1 MSEIRV
7 RFAPS
12 PTGKVHIGNIRAAI
26 YNWLFARHTGGKFL
40 LRVED
45 TDLERSTPEAIAVLF
60 DCMKWLGL
68 DWDEE
73 VFYQTKN
80 VKRHL
85 EVVDQLLASG
95 HAYKVEK
102 TSRDGKTGVVTMFK
116 MPKEGTIEF
125 DDIVKGH
132 MAKKAEDIQDF
143 AIVRSDG
150 SPIFHI
156 ANVVDDIDQRVTHII
171 RGDDHVEN
179 TFKHICIF
187 RALGAEVPKYGHLS
201 MIVNQQGKPYSKRD
215 GAAFVG
221 EYREQGYLPEAL
233 FNYLLLLGWN
243 PGDDREV
250 LTREE
255 MVKLFELEKVHVT
268 AAMFDPKKLAWMNGE
283 YIKKIPACEFRDM
296 MVRSAVSEGSSSG
309 SLGEYA
315 VSPRSD
321 LRSAAEHSADK
332 TAASEGNIGTS
343 ATAEGSSSR
352 NLGEYAVSARSDLR
366 SAADLSDAD
375 YAVPLRSELCEKG
388 ERIAWW
394 DYLANQVQVR
404 TKFLK
409 DIPGAIRCFVSDDY
423 PFDEKAVEKR
433 LKKPGVKEL
442 LLDLV
447 ERFSKVEDWTAPAL
461 EAVVK
466 ELSQGNGMGPW
477 VHPIRVAVSGR
488 GEGIGLFEMLQ
499 LLGKEKT
506 LARLRHA
513 AETLCA

>member
-1 MSEIRV
+1 MSEEIRV

-85 EVVDQLLASG
+85 AVVDQLLASG

-102 TSRDGKTGVVTMFK
+102 TSRDGKTGVVTMFR

-187 RALGAEVPKYGHLS
+187 RALGAPVPKYGHLS

-255 MVKLFELEKVHVT
+255 MIKLFELEKVHVT

-283 YIKKIPACEFRDM
+283 YIKKIPHDEFVKEVKSR
-296 MVRSAVSEGSSSG
+296 A
-309 SLGEYA
+309 GEA
-315 VSPRSD
+315 PAHD
-321 LRSAAEHSADK
+321 D
-332 TAASEGNIGTS
+332 
-343 ATAEGSSSR
+343 
-352 NLGEYAVSARSDLR
+352 
-366 SAADLSDAD
+366 
-375 YAVPLRSELCEKG
+375 
-388 ERIAWW
+388 AWW
-394 DYLANQVQVR
+394 SYLADQLQVR
-404 TKFLK
+404 TKFLN
-409 DIPGAIRCFVSDDY
+409 DIPAAVKCFVSDDFA
-423 PFDEKAVEKR
+423 FDPKAVEKR
-433 LKKPGVKEL
+433 LRKPGVKEL

-447 ERFSKVEDWTAPAL
+447 ERFSKVADWTAPAL
-461 EAVVK
+461 EALVK

-499 LLGKEKT
+499 LLGRDTT
-506 LARLRHA
+506 LARLRKA

>member
-1 MSEIRV
+1 MSEDIRV

-45 TDLERSTPEAIAVLF
+45 TDLERSTPEAIEVLF

-85 EVVDQLLASG
+85 EVVDQLLKSG
-95 HAYKVEK
+95 HAYKVER

-116 MPKEGTIEF
+116 MPKEGVIEF

-187 RALGAEVPKYGHLS
+187 RALGASVPKYGHLS

-283 YIKKIPACEFRDM
+283 YIKKIPHADFVGELKARAGAVQRD
-296 MVRSAVSEGSSSG
+296 E
-309 SLGEYA
+309 
-315 VSPRSD
+315 
-321 LRSAAEHSADK
+321 
-332 TAASEGNIGTS
+332 
-343 ATAEGSSSR
+343 
-352 NLGEYAVSARSDLR
+352 
-366 SAADLSDAD
+366 
-375 YAVPLRSELCEKG
+375 
-388 ERIAWW
+388 AWW
-394 DYLANQVQVR
+394 DYLADQLQPR
-404 TKFLK
+404 TKFLN
-409 DIPGAIRCFVSDDY
+409 DIPAAVACFVSDDY
-423 PFDEKAVEKR
+423 PFDEKAVDKR
-433 LKKPGVKEL
+433 LRKPGVKAL
-442 LLDLV
+442 LKDLV
-447 ERFSKVEDWTAPAL
+447 ERFSKAPEWNAPAL
-461 EAVVK
+461 EALVK

-499 LLGKEKT
+499 LLGREKT
-506 LARLRHA
+506 IARLESA
-513 AETLCA
+513 AERFAM

>member
-1 MSEIRV
+1 MNTDTIRV

-40 LRVED
+40 LRIED
-45 TDLERSTPEAIAVLF
+45 TDLERSTPEAIQALIE
-60 DCMKWLGL
+60 CMKWLRL

-80 VKRHL
+80 LKRHL

-102 TSRDGKTGVVTMFK
+102 TSRDGKTGIVTMFR
-116 MPKEGTIEF
+116 MPKEGVIEF

-132 MAKKAEDIQDF
+132 MAKKAEDLQDF

-187 RALGAEVPKYGHLS
+187 RALGASVPKYGHLS

-221 EYREQGYLPEAL
+221 EFRDQGYLPDAL

-243 PGDDREV
+243 PGGDREV
-250 LTREE
+250 LSRDE
-255 MVKLFELEKVHVT
+255 MVSLFELEKVHVT
-268 AAMFDPKKLAWMNGE
+268 AAMFDLKKLQWMNGE
-283 YIKKIPACEFRDM
+283 YIKRMDREAF
-296 MVRSAVSEGSSSG
+296 
-309 SLGEYA
+309 
-315 VSPRSD
+315 
-321 LRSAAEHSADK
+321 
-332 TAASEGNIGTS
+332 TAALTS
-343 ATAEGSSSR
+343 RVAAAGLTIPENF
-352 NLGEYAVSARSDLR
+352 NLPFLVD
-366 SAADLSDAD
+366 
-375 YAVPLRSELCEKG
+375 
-388 ERIAWW
+388 
-394 DYLANQVQVR
+394 QMQVR
-404 TKFLK
+404 TKFLN
-409 DIPGAIRCFVSDDY
+409 DMPANISYFFTDDY
-423 PFDEKAVEKR
+423 PVDPKAVEKR
-433 LKKPGVKEL
+433 LAKPGVKET

-447 ERFSKVEDWTAPAL
+447 ERFSAVPDADWNAPNL
-461 EAVVK
+461 EALVK
-466 ELSQGNGMGPW
+466 TLSQGNGMGPW

-488 GEGIGLFEMLQ
+488 MEGPGLFEMLE
-499 LLGKEKT
+499 LLGKAKT
-506 LARLRHA
+506 LTRLSKA
-513 AETLCA
+513 AAAL

>member
-1 MSEIRV
+1 MEEVRV

-45 TDLERSTPEAIAVLF
+45 TDLERSTPEAIQVLF
-60 DCMKWLGL
+60 ECMQWLGL
-68 DWDEE
+68 DYDEE

-102 TSRDGKTGVVTMFK
+102 TSRDGKTGVVTMFR
-116 MPKEGTIEF
+116 MPKEGVIEF

-132 MAKKAEDIQDF
+132 MAKKAEDIPDF

-150 SPIFHI
+150 SPIFHL
-156 ANVVDDIDQRVTHII
+156 ANVVDDIDQRVTHVI

-179 TFKHICIF
+179 TFKHICLF
-187 RALGAEVPKYGHLS
+187 RALGAPVPKYGHLS

-243 PGDDREV
+243 PGDDREI

-255 MVKLFELEKVHVT
+255 MIRLFELEKVHVT

-283 YIKKIPACEFRDM
+283 YVKKIPHEAFKAELKRRVASQDGLCAEERD
-296 MVRSAVSEGSSSG
+296 E
-309 SLGEYA
+309 
-315 VSPRSD
+315 
-321 LRSAAEHSADK
+321 
-332 TAASEGNIGTS
+332 
-343 ATAEGSSSR
+343 
-352 NLGEYAVSARSDLR
+352 
-366 SAADLSDAD
+366 
-375 YAVPLRSELCEKG
+375 
-388 ERIAWW
+388 AWW
-394 DYLANQVQVR
+394 DYLVDQVQPR
-404 TKFLK
+404 TKVLN
-409 DIPGAIRCFVSDDY
+409 DLPGNCTCFFTDAY
-423 PFDEKAVEKR
+423 PFDAKAVEKR
-433 LKKPGVKEL
+433 LKKPGVKAL

-447 ERFSKVEDWTAPAL
+447 ARFAAITDWTAPNL
-461 EAVVK
+461 EALVK
-466 ELSQGNGMGPW
+466 GLSQGNGMGPW

-506 LARLRHA
+506 LARLQKA
-513 AETLCA
+513 ADELAAS

>member
-1 MSEIRV
+1 MAKSDDIRV

-45 TDLERSTPEAIAVLF
+45 TDLERSTPEAIEALF
-60 DCMKWLGL
+60 KCMKWLGL
-68 DWDEE
+68 NWDEE

-85 EVVDQLLASG
+85 EVVEQLLASG

-102 TSRDGKTGVVTMFK
+102 TSRDGKTGIVTMFR
-116 MPKEGTIEF
+116 MPREGTIEF

-132 MAKKAEDIQDF
+132 MAKRAEDIQDF

-187 RALGAEVPKYGHLS
+187 RALGAPVPKYAHLS

-221 EYREQGYLPEAL
+221 EFREQGYIPDAL

-250 LTREE
+250 LTRDE

-268 AAMFDPKKLAWMNGE
+268 AAMFDLRKLQWMNGE
-283 YIKKIPACEFRDM
+283 YVKRMERGEFERELRERVEAAGLTIPANFN
-296 MVRSAVSEGSSSG
+296 
-309 SLGEYA
+309 L
-315 VSPRSD
+315 PF
-321 LRSAAEHSADK
+321 LAEQMQ
-332 TAASEGNIGTS
+332 I
-343 ATAEGSSSR
+343 
-352 NLGEYAVSARSDLR
+352 
-366 SAADLSDAD
+366 
-375 YAVPLRSELCEKG
+375 
-388 ERIAWW
+388 
-394 DYLANQVQVR
+394 R
-404 TKFLK
+404 TKFLR
-409 DIPGAIRCFVSDDY
+409 DMPANVEYFFRDDY
-423 PFDEKAVEKR
+423 PVDEKAVEKR
-433 LKKPGVKEL
+433 LKKPGVKET
-442 LLDLV
+442 LLDLA
-447 ERFSKVEDWTAPAL
+447 ERFGKVGEDEWKAPRL
-461 EAVVK
+461 EALVK

-477 VHPIRVAVSGR
+477 VHPVRVAVSGR
-488 GEGIGLFEMLQ
+488 MEGPGLFEMLE
-499 LLGKEKT
+499 LLGRDKT
-506 LARLRHA
+506 IARINRSASSL
-513 AETLCA
+513 

>member
-1 MSEIRV
+1 MSENIRV

-45 TDLERSTPEAIAVLF
+45 TDLERSTPEAIEVLF

-85 EVVDQLLASG
+85 EAVDQLLKSG
-95 HAYKVEK
+95 HAYKVER

-116 MPKEGTIEF
+116 MPKEGIIEF

-187 RALGAEVPKYGHLS
+187 RALGASVPKYGHLS

-283 YIKKIPACEFRDM
+283 YIKKIPHADFVKELKARAGAVQRD
-296 MVRSAVSEGSSSG
+296 E
-309 SLGEYA
+309 
-315 VSPRSD
+315 
-321 LRSAAEHSADK
+321 
-332 TAASEGNIGTS
+332 
-343 ATAEGSSSR
+343 
-352 NLGEYAVSARSDLR
+352 
-366 SAADLSDAD
+366 
-375 YAVPLRSELCEKG
+375 
-388 ERIAWW
+388 AWW
-394 DYLANQVQVR
+394 DYLADQLQPR
-404 TKFLK
+404 TKFLN
-409 DIPGAIRCFVSDDY
+409 DIPAAVACFVSDDY
-423 PFDEKAVEKR
+423 PFDEKAVDKR
-433 LKKPGVKEL
+433 LRKPGVKAL
-442 LLDLV
+442 LKDLV
-447 ERFSKVEDWTAPAL
+447 ERFSKAPEWNAPAL
-461 EAVVK
+461 EALVK

-499 LLGKEKT
+499 LLGREKT
-506 LARLRHA
+506 IARLESA
-513 AETLCA
+513 AERFAG

>member
-1 MSEIRV
+1 MSEVRV

-26 YNWLFARHTGGKFL
+26 YNWLYARHVGGKFL

-45 TDLERSTPEAIAVLF
+45 TDLERSTPEAIQVLF

-68 DWDEE
+68 DYDEE

-85 EVVDQLLASG
+85 EVVEQLIASG
-95 HAYKVEK
+95 HAYRCEK
-102 TSRDGKTGVVTMFK
+102 TSRDGKTGTVVMFR
-116 MPKEGTIEF
+116 MPKEGVIEY
-125 DDIVKGH
+125 DDLVKGH
-132 MAKKAEDIQDF
+132 MAKRAEDIQDF

-187 RALGAEVPKYGHLS
+187 RALGAPVPKYAHLS

-283 YIKKIPACEFRDM
+283 YIKQIPHEQFKIELKKRVAGL
-296 MVRSAVSEGSSSG
+296 EG
-309 SLGEYA
+309 L
-315 VSPRSD
+315 
-321 LRSAAEHSADK
+321 
-332 TAASEGNIGTS
+332 EG
-343 ATAEGSSSR
+343 
-352 NLGEYAVSARSDLR
+352 L
-366 SAADLSDAD
+366 DALD
-375 YAVPLRSELCEKG
+375 EC
-388 ERIAWW
+388 WW
-394 DYLANQVQVR
+394 DYLVAQVQPR
-404 TKFLK
+404 TKLLADLPK
-409 DIPGAIRCFVSDDY
+409 SVACFFTDSFE
-423 PFDEKAVEKR
+423 FDEKAVAKR
-433 LKKPGVKEL
+433 LKKDGAKQAVEEAIGLFDGVGPGEWLAPKLEEL
-442 LLDLV
+442 I
-447 ERFSKVEDWTAPAL
+447 KT
-461 EAVVK
+461 
-466 ELSQGNGMGPW
+466 LSQGQGMGPW

-499 LLGKEKT
+499 LLGREKT
-506 LARLRHA
+506 LFRLRRA
-513 AETLCA
+513 VSEFCV

>member
-1 MSEIRV
+1 MVHAEATHSELSTIYQLPSTNYQLATKMSDIRV

-102 TSRDGKTGVVTMFK
+102 TSRDGKTGVVTMFR
-116 MPKEGTIEF
+116 MPKEGVIEF

-187 RALGAEVPKYGHLS
+187 KALGAPVPKYGHLS

-255 MVKLFELEKVHVT
+255 MIKLFELEKVHVT

-283 YIKKIPACEFRDM
+283 YIKKIPHDEFVKEVKSR
-296 MVRSAVSEGSSSG
+296 A
-309 SLGEYA
+309 GEA
-315 VSPRSD
+315 PAHD
-321 LRSAAEHSADK
+321 D
-332 TAASEGNIGTS
+332 
-343 ATAEGSSSR
+343 
-352 NLGEYAVSARSDLR
+352 
-366 SAADLSDAD
+366 
-375 YAVPLRSELCEKG
+375 
-388 ERIAWW
+388 AWW
-394 DYLANQVQVR
+394 QYLAAQLQPR
-404 TKFLK
+404 TKFLN
-409 DIPGAIRCFVSDDY
+409 DIPAAVKCFVSDDFE
-423 PFDEKAVEKR
+423 FDPKAVEKR
-433 LKKPGVKEL
+433 LRKPGVKAT

-447 ERFSKVEDWTAPAL
+447 ERFSKVEDWSAPAL
-461 EAVVK
+461 EALVK
-466 ELSQGNGMGPW
+466 DLSQGNGMGPW

-506 LARLRHA
+506 LARLRAA
-513 AETLCA
+513 AEKFCF

>member
-1 MSEIRV
+1 MGEEIRV

-26 YNWLFARHTGGKFL
+26 YNWLYARHLGGKFL

-45 TDLERSTPEAIAVLF
+45 TDLERSTPEAIKVLF
-60 DCMKWLGL
+60 ECMEWLGL
-68 DWDEE
+68 DYDEE

-85 EVVDQLLASG
+85 EVVDQLLKSG

-116 MPKEGTIEF
+116 MPKEGVIEY

-179 TFKHICIF
+179 TFKHLCIF
-187 RALGAEVPKYGHLS
+187 KALGAPVPKYGHLS

-221 EYREQGYLPEAL
+221 EYREQGYLPDAL

-250 LTREE
+250 LSREE

-283 YIKKIPACEFRDM
+283 YIKKIPQEEFKRLLKEKVKVDG
-296 MVRSAVSEGSSSG
+296 EG
-309 SLGEYA
+309 E
-315 VSPRSD
+315 
-321 LRSAAEHSADK
+321 E
-332 TAASEGNIGTS
+332 
-343 ATAEGSSSR
+343 
-352 NLGEYAVSARSDLR
+352 
-366 SAADLSDAD
+366 
-375 YAVPLRSELCEKG
+375 
-388 ERIAWW
+388 WW
-394 DYLANQVQVR
+394 DYLVQHVQPR

-409 DIPGAIRCFVSDDY
+409 DLETSCTYLETDDY
-423 PFDEKAVEKR
+423 PFDEKAVAKR
-433 LKKPGVKEL
+433 LAKDGVKAT

-447 ERFSKVEDWTAPAL
+447 ERFSKVADWTAPSL

-466 ELSQGNGMGPW
+466 ELSQGQGMGPW
-477 VHPIRVAVSGR
+477 VHPVRVAVSGR

-499 LLGKEKT
+499 LLGREKT
-506 LARLRHA
+506 LARLRFA
-513 AETLCA
+513 SEKYCR

>member
-1 MSEIRV
+1 MADNIRV

-26 YNWLFARHTGGKFL
+26 YNWLYARHTGGKFL

-45 TDLERSTPEAIAVLF
+45 TDLERSTPEAIQVLME
-60 DCMKWLGL
+60 CMQWLGL

-102 TSRDGKTGVVTMFK
+102 TSRDGKTGIVTMFK
-116 MPKEGTIEF
+116 MPKEGIIEF

-156 ANVVDDIDQRVTHII
+156 ANVVDDIDQGVTHII

-187 RALGAEVPKYGHLS
+187 RALGAAIPKYGHLS

-250 LTREE
+250 LSREE
-255 MVKLFELEKVHVT
+255 MIKLFELEKVHVT
-268 AAMFDPKKLAWMNGE
+268 AAMFDPKKLQWMNGE
-283 YIKKIPACEFRDM
+283 YVKRLPKDM
-296 MVRSAVSEGSSSG
+296 F
-309 SLGEYA
+309 
-315 VSPRSD
+315 
-321 LRSAAEHSADK
+321 
-332 TAASEGNIGTS
+332 
-343 ATAEGSSSR
+343 TAE
-352 NLGEYAVSARSDLR
+352 LR
-366 SAADLSDAD
+366 QRVADSGMTIPEEFD
-375 YAVPLRSELCEKG
+375 VP
-388 ERIAWW
+388 
-394 DYLANQVQVR
+394 YLVDQLQIR
-404 TKFLK
+404 TKFLN
-409 DIPGAIRCFVSDDY
+409 DIPGACRCFFTDDFE
-423 PFDEKAVEKR
+423 FDQKAVDKR
-433 LKKPGVKEL
+433 LAKDGVKAIV
-442 LLDLV
+442 LDLV
-447 ERFSKVEDWTAPAL
+447 ERFAKVEDWNAAAL
-461 EAVVK
+461 EEMVK
-466 ELSQGNGMGPW
+466 GLSNGQGMGPW

-499 LLGKEKT
+499 LIGKDKT
-506 LARLRHA
+506 IARLSAA
-513 AETLCA
+513 AEKYCK

>member
-116 MPKEGTIEF
+116 MPKEGIVEF

-143 AIVRSDG
+143 AIIRSDG

-187 RALGAEVPKYGHLS
+187 RALGAPVPKYGHLS

-250 LTREE
+250 LTRQE
-255 MVKLFELEKVHVT
+255 MIELFELEKVHVT

-283 YIKKIPACEFRDM
+283 YIKKIPAAEFRDRL
-296 MVRSAVSEGSSSG
+296 VRSSASEGSSSG

-315 VSPRSD
+315 VSLRSD
-321 LRSAAEHSADK
+321 LRS
-332 TAASEGNIGTS
+332 
-343 ATAEGSSSR
+343 
-352 NLGEYAVSARSDLR
+352 VS
-366 SAADLSDAD
+366 
-375 YAVPLRSELCEKG
+375 

-394 DYLANQVQVR
+394 DYLAAQIQVR
-404 TKFLK
+404 TKFLTGLG
-409 DIPGAIRCFVSDDY
+409 DSIRCFVSDDFE
-423 PFDEKAVEKR
+423 FDPKAVEKR
-433 LKKPGVKEL
+433 LKKPGVKAT

-461 EAVVK
+461 EALVK

-506 LARLRHA
+506 LARLRKA
-513 AETLCA
+513 AETLAL

>member
-1 MSEIRV
+1 MLETRV

-26 YNWLFARHTGGKFL
+26 YNWLYARHTGGKFL

-45 TDLERSTPEAIAVLF
+45 TDLERSTPEAIKVLME
-60 DCMKWLGL
+60 CMEWLGL

-85 EVVDQLLASG
+85 EVVEQLIASG
-95 HAYKVEK
+95 HAYRCERI
-102 TSRDGKTGVVTMFK
+102 SRDGKTGTVVMFK
-116 MPKEGTIEF
+116 MPKEGVIEY

-156 ANVVDDIDQRVTHII
+156 ANVVDDIDQGVTHII

-187 RALGAEVPKYGHLS
+187 KALGASVPKYGHLS

-221 EYREQGYLPEAL
+221 EFRDEGYLPESL

-255 MVKLFELEKVHVT
+255 MIRLFDLEKVHVT
-268 AAMFDPKKLAWMNGE
+268 AAKFDIKKLQWMNGE
-283 YIKKIPACEFRDM
+283 YIKR
-296 MVRSAVSEGSSSG
+296 
-309 SLGEYA
+309 L
-315 VSPRSD
+315 PREVFK
-321 LRSAAEHSADK
+321 AELVKRVEEIGLK
-332 TAASEGNIGTS
+332 TAGVDINGI
-343 ATAEGSSSR
+343 
-352 NLGEYAVSARSDLR
+352 
-366 SAADLSDAD
+366 
-375 YAVPLRSELCEKG
+375 CEQMQ
-388 ERIAWW
+388 I
-394 DYLANQVQVR
+394 R

-409 DIPGAIRCFVSDDY
+409 DMPNNVVYFFTDDY
-423 PFDEKAVEKR
+423 EFDSKAVEKR
-433 LKKPGVKEL
+433 LAKDGVKAT
-442 LLDLV
+442 LLDLA
-447 ERFSKVEDWTAPAL
+447 ERFKKVDDWKCAVL
-461 EAVVK
+461 ENVVK

-488 GEGIGLFEMLQ
+488 MEGPGLFEMLEI
-499 LLGKEKT
+499 LGREKT
-506 LARLRHA
+506 IARLTSA
-513 AETLCA
+513 TEKYCK

>member
-1 MSEIRV
+1 MSDIRV

-45 TDLERSTPEAIAVLF
+45 TDLERSTPEAIQVLF
-60 DCMKWLGL
+60 ECMEWLGL
-68 DWDEE
+68 DYDEE

-95 HAYKVEK
+95 HAYKVER
-102 TSRDGKTGVVTMFK
+102 TSRDGKTGVVTMFR

-132 MAKKAEDIQDF
+132 IAKKAEDIQDF

-156 ANVVDDIDQRVTHII
+156 ANVVDDIDQKVTHII

-187 RALGAEVPKYGHLS
+187 RALGAPVPKYGHLS

-243 PGDDREV
+243 PGGDREV
-250 LTREE
+250 LSREE
-255 MVKLFELEKVHVT
+255 MVRLFELEKVHVT

-283 YIKKIPACEFRDM
+283 YIKLMPKDVFAGELKKRVADAGLTIPDGFD
-296 MVRSAVSEGSSSG
+296 VG
-309 SLGEYA
+309 
-315 VSPRSD
+315 
-321 LRSAAEHSADK
+321 
-332 TAASEGNIGTS
+332 
-343 ATAEGSSSR
+343 
-352 NLGEYAVSARSDLR
+352 
-366 SAADLSDAD
+366 
-375 YAVPLRSELCEKG
+375 
-388 ERIAWW
+388 
-394 DYLANQVQVR
+394 YLADQLQVR
-404 TKFLK
+404 TKFLN
-409 DIPGAIRCFVSDDY
+409 DIPAAAKCFFTDDFA
-423 PFDEKAVEKR
+423 FDPKAVDKR
-433 LKKPGVKEL
+433 LKKDGVKAIL
-442 LLDLV
+442 TDLIA
-447 ERFSKVEDWTAPAL
+447 RFSAVADWQAPAL
-461 EAVVK
+461 EAMVK

-506 LARLRHA
+506 LARLQKA
-513 AETLCA
+513 ADTMAL

>member
-1 MSEIRV
+1 MQDGVRV

-85 EVVDQLLASG
+85 EVVDRLLASG

-102 TSRDGKTGVVTMFK
+102 TSRDGKTGIVTMFK
-116 MPKEGTIEF
+116 MPKEGVIEF

-132 MAKKAEDIQDF
+132 MSKKAEDVQDF

-221 EYREQGYLPEAL
+221 EYREEGYLPEAL

-250 LTREE
+250 LSRDE
-255 MVKLFELEKVHVT
+255 MVELFELEKVHVT

-283 YIKKIPACEFRDM
+283 YIKKIPQQEFINELKERSTGPERTGMQEFPGVVRD
-296 MVRSAVSEGSSSG
+296 
-309 SLGEYA
+309 
-315 VSPRSD
+315 D
-321 LRSAAEHSADK
+321 
-332 TAASEGNIGTS
+332 
-343 ATAEGSSSR
+343 
-352 NLGEYAVSARSDLR
+352 
-366 SAADLSDAD
+366 
-375 YAVPLRSELCEKG
+375 
-388 ERIAWW
+388 AWW
-394 DYLANQVQVR
+394 SYLASQLQPR

-409 DIPGAIRCFVSDDY
+409 DIPSMARCFVSDDY
-423 PFDEKAVEKR
+423 PFDAKAVEKR

-442 LLDLV
+442 LLDLAD
-447 ERFSKVEDWTAPAL
+447 RFTKAPDWTAPAL
-461 EAVVK
+461 EALVK

-499 LLGKEKT
+499 LLGRGKTVERIEKAARE
-506 LARLRHA
+506 LAV
-513 AETLCA
+513 

>member
-1 MSEIRV
+1 MGNLQLRVGDCGIIYSTMEEIRV

-45 TDLERSTPEAIAVLF
+45 TDLERSTPEAIQVLF
-60 DCMKWLGL
+60 ECMDWLGL
-68 DWDEE
+68 DYDEE

-85 EVVDQLLASG
+85 EVVEQLLASG
-95 HAYKVEK
+95 HAYKCEK
-102 TSRDGKTGVVTMFK
+102 TSRDGKTGTVVMFK

-187 RALGAEVPKYGHLS
+187 KALGAPVPKYGHLS

-250 LTREE
+250 LSREE
-255 MVKLFELEKVHVT
+255 MIKLFELEKVHVT

-283 YIKKIPACEFRDM
+283 YIKQIPQADFKALLKEK
-296 MVRSAVSEGSSSG
+296 VKVEGQ
-309 SLGEYA
+309 GE
-315 VSPRSD
+315 
-321 LRSAAEHSADK
+321 E
-332 TAASEGNIGTS
+332 
-343 ATAEGSSSR
+343 
-352 NLGEYAVSARSDLR
+352 
-366 SAADLSDAD
+366 
-375 YAVPLRSELCEKG
+375 
-388 ERIAWW
+388 WW
-394 DYLANQVQVR
+394 NYLVAQVQPR
-404 TKFLK
+404 TKFLN
-409 DIPGAIRCFVSDDY
+409 DLETSCLYLTTDDFS
-423 PFDEKAVEKR
+423 FDEKAVEKR
-433 LKKPGVKEL
+433 LKKEGVKETL
-442 LLDLV
+442 IDLV
-447 ERFSKVEDWTAPAL
+447 ERFSKIEDWSAPTL

-506 LARLRHA
+506 LKRLQKA
-513 AETLCA
+513 ADTLAL

>member
-1 MSEIRV
+1 MSDVRV

-26 YNWLFARHTGGKFL
+26 YNWLYARHTGGKFL

-45 TDLERSTPEAIAVLF
+45 TDLERSTPEAIAVLM

-68 DWDEE
+68 DYDEP

-80 VKRHL
+80 VARHL
-85 EVVDQLLASG
+85 ECVEKLLATG

-132 MAKKAEDIQDF
+132 MAKKAEDVQDF

-156 ANVVDDIDQRVTHII
+156 ANVVDDIDQGVTHII

-187 RALGAEVPKYGHLS
+187 KALGAPIPKYGHLS
-201 MIVNQQGKPYSKRD
+201 MIVNQAGKPYSKRD

-221 EYREQGYLPEAL
+221 EFREQGYLPEAL

-250 LTREE
+250 LTRDE
-255 MVKLFELEKVHVT
+255 MVQLFDLEKVHVT
-268 AAMFDPKKLAWMNGE
+268 AAKFDLRKLQWMNGE
-283 YIKKIPACEFRDM
+283 YVKRLPRETFEAELRARVAGAGLTIP
-296 MVRSAVSEGSSSG
+296 EGF
-309 SLGEYA
+309 
-315 VSPRSD
+315 
-321 LRSAAEHSADK
+321 
-332 TAASEGNIGTS
+332 NM
-343 ATAEGSSSR
+343 
-352 NLGEYAVSARSDLR
+352 
-366 SAADLSDAD
+366 
-375 YAVPLRSELCEKG
+375 PLL
-388 ERIAWW
+388 I
-394 DYLANQVQVR
+394 DQLQVR
-404 TKFLK
+404 TKFLN
-409 DIPGAIRCFVSDDY
+409 DMPANCAFFFTEDY
-423 PFDEKAVEKR
+423 PYDEKSVEKR
-433 LKKPGVKEL
+433 LRKDGVKEL
-442 LLDLV
+442 LLDLAD
-447 ERFSKVEDWTAPAL
+447 RFEKLPEWTTAAG
-461 EAVVK
+461 EAMVK

-488 GEGIGLFEMLQ
+488 MDGPGLFEMLE
-499 LLGKEKT
+499 LLGRERT
-506 LARLRHA
+506 VARLRKTA
-513 AETLCA
+513 GML

>member
-1 MSEIRV
+1 MGENIRV

-45 TDLERSTPEAIAVLF
+45 TDLERSTPEAIKVLF
-60 DCMKWLGL
+60 ECMEWLGL
-68 DWDEE
+68 DYDEE

-102 TSRDGKTGVVTMFK
+102 TSRDGKTGIVTMFK
-116 MPKEGTIEF
+116 MPKEGVIEY

-156 ANVVDDIDQRVTHII
+156 ANVVDDIDQGVTHII

-187 RALGAEVPKYGHLS
+187 KALGAPVPKYGHLS

-255 MVKLFELEKVHVT
+255 MIKLFELEKVHVT

-283 YIKKIPACEFRDM
+283 YIKQIPQEKFKTELKNRVAGLDNL
-296 MVRSAVSEGSSSG
+296 VALEG
-309 SLGEYA
+309 LDE
-315 VSPRSD
+315 
-321 LRSAAEHSADK
+321 
-332 TAASEGNIGTS
+332 
-343 ATAEGSSSR
+343 
-352 NLGEYAVSARSDLR
+352 
-366 SAADLSDAD
+366 
-375 YAVPLRSELCEKG
+375 
-388 ERIAWW
+388 AWW
-394 DYLANQVQVR
+394 DYLVSQVQPR
-404 TKFLK
+404 TKFLTDLPK
-409 DIPGAIRCFVSDDY
+409 SVACFFTDDFEY
-423 PFDEKAVEKR
+423 DPKAVEKR
-433 LKKPGVKEL
+433 LAKDGVKATV
-442 LLDLV
+442 LDLV
-447 ERFSKVEDWTAPAL
+447 ERFSKVAGWTAPNL

-466 ELSQGNGMGPW
+466 ELSQGQGMGPW

-499 LLGKEKT
+499 LLGREKT
-506 LARLRHA
+506 LARLTSA
-513 AETLCA
+513 ADKFCK

>member
-1 MSEIRV
+1 MEEIRV

-45 TDLERSTPEAIAVLF
+45 TDLERSTPEAIQVLF

-68 DWDEE
+68 DYDEE

-80 VKRHL
+80 APRHL
-85 EVVDQLLASG
+85 AVAEQLLASG
-95 HAYKVEK
+95 HAYKVER
-102 TSRDGKTGVVTMFK
+102 TSRDGKTGVVTMFR

-132 MAKKAEDIQDF
+132 MAKKAEDIPDF

-150 SPIFHI
+150 SPIFHL

-179 TFKHICIF
+179 TFKHICLF
-187 RALGAEVPKYGHLS
+187 RALGAPIPKYGHLS

-255 MVKLFELEKVHVT
+255 MIRLFELEKVHVT

-283 YIKKIPACEFRDM
+283 YIKKIP
-296 MVRSAVSEGSSSG
+296 
-309 SLGEYA
+309 
-315 VSPRSD
+315 
-321 LRSAAEHSADK
+321 SAAFQAEMKRRVAAAGLAD
-332 TAASEGNIGTS
+332 GGH
-343 ATAEGSSSR
+343 
-352 NLGEYAVSARSDLR
+352 
-366 SAADLSDAD
+366 DA
-375 YAVPLRSELCEKG
+375 
-388 ERIAWW
+388 AWW
-394 DYLANQVQVR
+394 DYLAAQIQPR
-404 TKFLK
+404 TKVLN
-409 DIPGAIRCFVSDDY
+409 DLDTSLTCFFSDDY
-423 PFDEKAVEKR
+423 PMDAKAVEKR
-433 LKKPGVKEL
+433 LKKPGVKAT

-447 ERFSKVEDWTAPAL
+447 TRFGAVAAADWTAPNL
-461 EAVVK
+461 EALVK
-466 ELSQGNGMGPW
+466 GLSQGGGMGPW

-499 LLGKEKT
+499 LLGKETT
-506 LARLRHA
+506 LARLGKVA
-513 AETLCA
+513 ATLEP